1 MIFLFHF
8 KEIYVMLIDSITNFS
23 NQEYSRQDTEHI
35 CVNCNHS
42 GNCPG
47 NCKTCLKEIH
57 YPAEYPA
64 GKKDYDCP
72 NLINFY
78 VCDYTFKYASEIW
91 YLLKQSQVIKTMD
104 EYKIVSIG
112 CGACPDLMAFESY
125 LNEQNI
131 SKSISYIGIDK
142 NELWEPVH
150 NEIKRYDNANI
161 KTKFFYHDAFDLF
174 KRKKASSQNILVLQ
188 YVISHLYNTEQ
199 ITKLHQLYN
208 DLISNIVLY
217 KESGK
222 PFVILINDVN
232 SNRRGRDYFEMLC
245 KKLTEANLHGCYSKY
260 YFDYNIICDLQRF
273 GTKHESTNILYSIP
287 PAFKKY
293 QPWMECSSAQMIIE
307 IYGD

>member
-1 MIFLFHF
+1 
-8 KEIYVMLIDSITNFS
+8 MLIDSITSFS

-35 CVNCNHS
+35 CVDCNHS
-42 GNCPG
+42 RNCPG
-47 NCKTCLKEIH
+47 SCKTCLEEVH
-57 YPAEYPA
+57 YPSKYPN

-91 YLLKQSQVIKTMD
+91 YLLKQSRVIKAMD
-104 EYKIVSIG
+104 DYKIVSIG

-125 LNEQNI
+125 LNEQNM

-142 NELWEPVH
+142 NKLWEPVH
-150 NEIKRYDNANI
+150 NEIKKYDNANI
-161 KTKFFYHDAFDLF
+161 KTKFFYHDAFELF

-188 YVISHLYNTEQ
+188 YVISHLYNTGQ
-199 ITKLHQLYN
+199 ITQLHQLYD

-232 SNRRGRDYFEMLC
+232 SNRRGRDYFVMLC
-245 KKLTEANLHGCYSKY
+245 EKLKNADLHGYSSKY
-260 YFDYNIICDLQRF
+260 YFDYNIQ
-273 GTKHESTNILYSIP
+273 N
-287 PAFKKY
+287 KY
-293 QPWMECSSAQMIIE
+293 QEFGKMHKSKTVLYPIPSYLEKYEPWKYCSSAQMLIE
-307 IYGD
+307 IDGD